1 MGRRYP
7 PRKSRARKQ
16 LNEGLTEQIV
26 YNVLHGLGYYADSK
40 SVIVEPKKSEK
51 PQIQKLLASATKR
64 IGGNGGGLPDYI
76 IRDEQHADCAVVIE
90 CKADL
95 TKHASQN
102 LDQFADYA
110 VDGARLYADYLS
122 KELDVLYIGVSGQ
135 KADELKISHF
145 VKLRGER
152 EHTEV
157 LKGCGLQEFP
167 DYIEQLKNHRF
178 RVDYSA
184 LLEYVG
190 GLNKQLHGK
199 RIPEKQRAI
208 LFSGIL
214 LALEDSTFRKTYKE
228 HANSADLMGTM
239 ITRVSQTLSNASSNS
254 VAKFAGLR
262 DEFATIQHS
271 PALIRDNYF
280 KDLVQ
285 EIDEKVR
292 AFVKGNEYHD
302 IISRCYVEFLKY
314 ANDDGSLGIVLTP
327 PHITQLFCDL
337 ASINKDSVV
346 FDNCCGTA
354 DLLPS

>member
-1 MGRRYP
+1 M
-7 PRKSRARKQ
+7 
-16 LNEGLTEQIV
+16 
-26 YNVLHGLGYYADSK
+26 LHGLGYYADSK

-184 LLEYVG
+184 LLEYV
-190 GLNKQLHGK
+190 
-199 RIPEKQRAI
+199 
-208 LFSGIL
+208 
-214 LALEDSTFRKTYKE
+214 
-228 HANSADLMGTM
+228 
-239 ITRVSQTLSNASSNS
+239 
-254 VAKFAGLR
+254 
-262 DEFATIQHS
+262 
-271 PALIRDNYF
+271 
-280 KDLVQ
+280 LVVCVT
-285 EIDEKVR
+285 K
-292 AFVKGNEYHD
+292 N
-302 IISRCYVEFLKY
+302 
-314 ANDDGSLGIVLTP
+314 VL
-327 PHITQLFCDL
+327 D
-337 ASINKDSVV
+337 V
-346 FDNCCGTA
+346 
-354 DLLPS
+354 